1 MTVWEKEENGKNWVG
16 CCTTRDRIGA
26 EEMERA
32 TECRLSHAPFRLRLV
47 KRLIETDRQAQTE
60 KSEREASLSSVT
72 LNNRTV
78 SSSFQSKVVPPPP
91 YRLVHSSLS
100 HSTREFQ
107 LFIGTKKEGKTSFPS
122 LLEWS
127 AGSCHGA
134 VSSFD
139 KIQTRETLRCF
150 QFNL

>member
-1 MTVWEKEENGKNWVG
+1 
-16 CCTTRDRIGA
+16 
-26 EEMERA
+26 MERA

-78 SSSFQSKVVPPPP
+78 SSSFQSKVVPPQP
-91 YRLVHSSLS
+91 YRLLHSSPS

-107 LFIGTKKEGKTSFPS
+107 LFIGTKKEEERQAFHLFLNGLLARVTEPSRLSTRSRPGKPFGVSNSIYKGRGMVCFD
-122 LLEWS
+122 LLI
-127 AGSCHGA
+127 
-134 VSSFD
+134 VSS
-139 KIQTRETLRCF
+139 
-150 QFNL
+150 